1 MYSQEKHLD
10 NLLRHKELVK
20 DAAILLGKRLIEQGK
35 VELGKQIIV
44 RGFSHDASKF
54 RGIEWEY
61 LHAGNDVDRDKLQG
75 AILQHQMFNQH
86 HPEFWG
92 GMEFMD
98 QVSVG
103 ELCCDWLARAQEFGT
118 DVRTFIKDKANGRFH
133 IDECSQQK
141 KWMEEFLEILLED
154 AFVRDND

>member
-20 DAAILLGKRLIEQGK
+20 DAAILLGKRLMEQGQA
-35 VELGKQIIV
+35 ELGKQIIV

-61 LHAGNDVDRDKLQG
+61 LHAGNDVDKDSLHL
-75 AILQHQMFNQH
+75 AIRQHQCFNAH
-86 HPEFWG
+86 HPEYWG
-92 GMEFMD
+92 GMENMD
-98 QVSVG
+98 QVSIG

-118 DVRTFIKDKANGRFH
+118 DLRTFIKEKANGRFH
-133 IDECSQQK
+133 IDSCSQQK
-141 KWMEEFLEILLED
+141 AWMDEFLEILLED
-154 AFVRDND
+154 AFVRE